1 MNITKRIL
9 VLLTA
14 LVLVF
19 SLASCGDK
27 SGSIKKAFEK
37 EGWTV
42 KTVNADD
49 TGVKTILEILLSDE
63 QIEKASEYEIILC
76 TNGILN
82 SAIVMKFPS
91 SGDLKDF
98 LTVEDEDGKKDTSA
112 YDKAKENG
120 TINGNCLLITMS
132 SEAKEIFK

>member
-27 SGSIKKAFEK
+27 SGAIKKAFEK
-37 EGWTV
+37 EEWTV

-49 TGVKTILEILLSDE
+49 TGVKTILEILLTDE

-76 TNGILN
+76 TKNVIN
-82 SAIVMKFPS
+82 SAIVIKFPS
-91 SGDLKDF
+91 AGDVKNF
-98 LTVEDEDGKKDTSA
+98 LTVEKDGKKDTSA

-132 SEAKEIFK
+132 NDAKEIFK